1 MLLAPSLRVLVVLL
15 SACIFVVAQTAAD
28 PVGLITSALRAG
40 QFVRALQIL
49 QPELEKSPRNR
60 QLWALRGIALSGT
73 GDKKE
78 ALGAFRKALEISPD
92 YLPALEGAAQIEY
105 EDGGKDAAPLL
116 LHVLKLRPNDPTSH
130 AMLAVL
136 YYRRGDCASA
146 VSHFDQSGSLT
157 GSQPGALQE
166 YGDCLVRLKQPEKA
180 ISLLSRALSQLPG
193 PNAEIR
199 CLLAS
204 IQMMA
209 QHAKDAIATLQPLLQ
224 DNATAPS
231 VLDLAASAY
240 EADGNTP
247 EAVRLLRQAIV
258 ANPHDVN
265 LYLDFANVSLDHQ
278 SFQVGVDMI
287 NAGLRAEPNAAA
299 LYVARGV
306 LYVQLAQYDNAEAD
320 FEKANALDPRQSMGS
335 AAEGL
340 AAVQKND
347 PDRALAAVRS
357 KLAKKPN
364 DPFLLYLQADV
375 LTQSGPDPGSAGFR
389 EAMESA
395 KKAISLRPSLAP
407 AHDVL
412 AKLYLQA
419 GNSTAAIEQS
429 RKALDSDPKDQ
440 TALYH
445 LIQAMRKSGRTN
457 DIPDLLKRLAD
468 LRMEGTKEEA
478 THNRYKLVE
487 EKSSSMERPQP

>member
-1 MLLAPSLRVLVVLL
+1 MRFAVRLRPLMVLITACSFSLT
-15 SACIFVVAQTAAD
+15 QTTTS
-28 PVGLITSALRAG
+28 PVGAVTSALRSG
-40 QFVRALQIL
+40 EFGRALQIL
-49 QPELEKSPRNR
+49 QPELEKNPKNS
-60 QLWALRGIALSGT
+60 QLWALRGIALSGS
-73 GDKKE
+73 GDKRE
-78 ALGAFRKALEISPD
+78 ALGAFRHALDISPD

-105 EDGGKDAAPLL
+105 EDGGTDAGALL
-116 LHVLKLRPNDPTSH
+116 QHVLKLRPNDPTSH

-136 YYRRGDCASA
+136 DYRRGDCASA
-146 VSHFDQSGSLT
+146 VPHFEQGSALT
-157 GSQPGALQE
+157 ESQPGALQE

-180 ISLLSRALSQLPG
+180 ITLFRSAL
-193 PNAEIR
+193 NATSGSNVEIR

-204 IQMMA
+204 VQMMA
-209 QHAKDAIATLQPLLQ
+209 QHAKDAIATLQQLLQ
-224 DNATAPS
+224 DNATDPN
-231 VLDLAASAY
+231 VLGLAASAY

-258 ANPHDVN
+258 ANPHNIN

-287 NAGLRAEPNAAA
+287 NAGLAAEPNAAP

-306 LYVQLAQYDNAEAD
+306 LYVQLAQYENAEAD
-320 FEKANALDPRQSMGS
+320 FEQANALDPRQSMGS

-347 PDRALAAVRS
+347 PERALATVRS
-357 KLAKKPN
+357 KLAKKQN
-364 DPFLLYLQADV
+364 DPFLLYLQADI
-375 LTQSGPDPGSAGFR
+375 LTQRGPDPGSAEFR

-395 KKAISLRPSLAP
+395 KKAIALRPSLAS

-419 GNSTAAIEQS
+419 GNNPAAIEQS
-429 RKALDSDPKDQ
+429 RKALDNDPKDQ

-445 LIQAMRKSGRTN
+445 LIQALRKSARTSE
-457 DIPDLLKRLAD
+457 IPDLLKRLAE
-468 LRMEGTKEEA
+468 LRREGTKEEA

-487 EKSSSMERPQP
+487 EKSSSMEKPQP